1 MPPNPTFYEPIAR
14 FYDAENAEMTE
25 DLALY
30 SAVLAEYGGPVLDV
44 GCGTGRVMLHL
55 AAEGARI
62 VGIDRSPAMLER
74 CRRKLA
80 SQPHLKRR
88 VTLVECDVLDADLPG
103 PFKLILMT
111 YNGFLQFATQAGQL
125 AALRRFCTLLADDG
139 LLVLD
144 LPNAGEAFAAQDDG
158 ALVLER
164 TFTEPESSHLVM
176 QQSVSA
182 LNRVTQQLHVTWI
195 YDELLDDG
203 TVQRTLAPLVL
214 RYILPGE
221 MDLMLAAT
229 GLRRVAY
236 YGEYEQEPFA
246 DGCSH
251 MIVLAQKAEKAG
263 P

>member
-1 MPPNPTFYEPIAR
+1 MTSNKTFYEPIAR
-14 FYDAENAEMTE
+14 FYDAENADVTD

-30 SAVLAEYGGPVLDV
+30 SELADEAGDPILDV

-88 VTLVECDVLDADLPG
+88 VTLVEGDVLDADLPG

>member
-1 MPPNPTFYEPIAR
+1 MTPNESFYEPIAR

-30 SAVLAEYGGPVLDV
+30 SALLAEHGGPLLDA

-55 AAEGARI
+55 AAEGARV

-74 CRRKLA
+74 SRRKLA

-88 VTLVECDVLDADLPG
+88 VTLVEGDVLDATLPG

-111 YNGFLQFATQAGQL
+111 YNGFLQFTTQAGQL
-125 AALRRFCTLLADDG
+125 AALRRFAALLADDG

-164 TFTEPESSHLVM
+164 TFTEPESGHLVM

-182 LNRVTQQLHVTWI
+182 LDRVTQRLHITWI
-195 YDELLDDG
+195 YDEILDDG

-221 MDLMLAAT
+221 MDLMLAAA
-229 GLRRVAY
+229 GLRRVQY
-236 YGEYEQEPFA
+236 FGEYDQEPFV
-246 DGCSH
+246 DGCSR
-251 MIVLAQKAEKAG
+251 MIVLAAKAEQAG

>member
-1 MPPNPTFYEPIAR
+1 MIPNKTFYEPIAR

-30 SAVLAEYGGPVLDV
+30 SALLAEYGGPVLDV

-55 AAEGARI
+55 AAEGARV
-62 VGIDRSPAMLER
+62 VGIDRSPAMLEHS
-74 CRRKLA
+74 RRKLA

-88 VTLVECDVLDADLPG
+88 VTLVEGDVLDASLSG

-111 YNGFLQFATQAGQL
+111 YNGFLHFATQAGQL
-125 AALRRFCTLLADDG
+125 AALRRFCALLADDG

-144 LPNAGEAFAAQDDG
+144 LPNAGEAFATQDDG

-164 TFTEPESSHLVM
+164 TFTEPESGHRVM

-182 LNRVTQQLHVTWI
+182 LDRAAQQLHITWI
-195 YDELLDDG
+195 YDEILDDG

-221 MDLMLAAT
+221 MDLMLAAA
-229 GLRRVAY
+229 GLRRVEY
-236 YGEYEQEPFA
+236 YGEYEQGPFV
-246 DGCSH
+246 DGCSR
-251 MIVLAQKAEKAG
+251 MIVLAEKAG
-263 P
+263 KVG

>member
-1 MPPNPTFYEPIAR
+1 MPPNESFYEPIAR

-30 SAVLAEYGGPVLDV
+30 SALLAEHGGPLLDA

-55 AAEGARI
+55 AAEGARV

-74 CRRKLA
+74 SRRKLA

-88 VTLVECDVLDADLPG
+88 VTLVEGDVLDATLPG

-111 YNGFLQFATQAGQL
+111 YNGFLQFTTQAGQL
-125 AALRRFCTLLADDG
+125 AALRRFAALLADDG

-158 ALVLER
+158 TLVLER
-164 TFTEPESSHLVM
+164 TFTEPESGHLVM

-182 LNRVTQQLHVTWI
+182 LDRVTQRLHITWI
-195 YDELLDDG
+195 YDEILDDG

-221 MDLMLAAT
+221 MDLMLAAA
-229 GLRRVAY
+229 GLRRVQY
-236 YGEYEQEPFA
+236 FGEYDQEPFV
-246 DGCSH
+246 DGCSR
-251 MIVLAQKAEKAG
+251 MIVLAAKAEKAG

>member
-1 MPPNPTFYEPIAR
+1 MTSNKTFYEPIAR
-14 FYDAENAEMTE
+14 FYDAENAGMTE

-55 AAEGARI
+55 ASEGARV

-74 CRRKLA
+74 SERKLA
-80 SQPHLKRR
+80 TLPHLKRL
-88 VTLVECDVLDADLPG
+88 VTLIEGDVLDVSLPG
-103 PFKLILMT
+103 PFKLVLMT
-111 YNGFLQFATQAGQL
+111 YNGFLHFATQAGQL
-125 AALRRFCTLLADDG
+125 AALRRFCALLADDG

-144 LPNAGEAFAAQDDG
+144 LPNAGESFAAQDDS

-164 TFTEPESSHLVM
+164 TFTEPESGHLVM

-182 LNRVTQQLHVTWI
+182 LDRVTQQLHITWI

-221 MDLMLAAT
+221 MDLMLAAA
-229 GLRRVAY
+229 GLRRVEY
-236 YGEYEQEPFA
+236 YGEYEQSPLV
-246 DGCSH
+246 DGCSR
-251 MIVLAQKAEKAG
+251 MIVLAEKAEKAG
-263 P
+263 S